1 MRCDGDGGELM
12 RVSAEMKIRQFHFTL
27 VMSLVAASI
36 SRSSEDRS
44 AKPGR
49 TCRAWSLSKAATG
62 KRRNE
67 HGLTQLIN

>member
-1 MRCDGDGGELM
+1 MDEL
-12 RVSAEMKIRQFHFTL
+12 SAEMKIRQFQFTL

-49 TCRAWSLSKAATG
+49 TCLA
-62 KRRNE
+62 
-67 HGLTQLIN
+67 